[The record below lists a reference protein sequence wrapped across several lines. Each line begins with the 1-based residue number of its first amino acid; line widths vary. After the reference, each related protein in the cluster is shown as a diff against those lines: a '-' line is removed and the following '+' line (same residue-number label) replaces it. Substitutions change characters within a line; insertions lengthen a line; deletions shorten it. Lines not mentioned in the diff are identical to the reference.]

1 MPLLFVFTS
10 KYLKRKRRRK
20 DSLGGIARRKLRNPG
35 GVIFV
40 AFLGEDGKEKIKS
53 VIKERR
59 MD

>member
-20 DSLGGIARRKLRNPG
+20 DSFGGIARRKLRNPG

-40 AFLGEDGKEKIKS
+40 AFLGEDGKEKIKT
-53 VIKERR
+53 
-59 MD
+59 